1 MKHFAKTPLDRCG
14 QYEFVNGGLKG
25 EGERKRASAEILR
38 RRMRTDW
45 LTKPKYSEKMG
56 IGLNILGIPLIE
68 LYNKLRAPELW
79 FDML

>member
-1 MKHFAKTPLDRCG
+1 
-14 QYEFVNGGLKG
+14 
-25 EGERKRASAEILR
+25 
-38 RRMRTDW
+38 MRTDW
-45 LTKPKYSEKMG
+45 LAKPKYSEKMG